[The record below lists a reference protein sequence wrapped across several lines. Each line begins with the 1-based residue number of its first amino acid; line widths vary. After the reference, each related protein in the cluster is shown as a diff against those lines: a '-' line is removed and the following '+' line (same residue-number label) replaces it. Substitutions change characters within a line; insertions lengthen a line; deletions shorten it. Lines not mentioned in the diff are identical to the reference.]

1 MKGLRKT
8 GADHGATRPAMR
20 LRRANGR
27 DLDALVA
34 LENRVFTAD
43 IMSRRSFRRFL
54 ASPHAVLR
62 IAEQRGRFAG
72 YVLVLFR
79 PVSGVARLYS
89 IAVAPDMAGR
99 GVGRCLLAAAEKAA
113 IGRRCTL
120 MRLEVQDRNTAA
132 IARYAKSGYRLLGRR
147 RHYYDDGGDA
157 LRYEK
162 DLA

>member
-1 MKGLRKT
+1 MPARRAPPRIRL
-8 GADHGATRPAMR
+8 RPAG
-20 LRRANGR
+20 AR

-62 IAEQRGRFAG
+62 VAEQGGHFAG

-79 PVSGVARLYS
+79 PASLVARLYS
-89 IAVAPDMAGR
+89 IAVVPDLAGR
-99 GVGRCLLAAAEKAA
+99 GIGPFLLAAAERLAV
-113 IGRRCTL
+113 RRGCRT
-120 MRLEVQDRNTAA
+120 MRLEVHDHNKGA
-132 IARYAKSGYRLLGRR
+132 IARYARSGYRLLGRR

-162 DLA
+162 MLA